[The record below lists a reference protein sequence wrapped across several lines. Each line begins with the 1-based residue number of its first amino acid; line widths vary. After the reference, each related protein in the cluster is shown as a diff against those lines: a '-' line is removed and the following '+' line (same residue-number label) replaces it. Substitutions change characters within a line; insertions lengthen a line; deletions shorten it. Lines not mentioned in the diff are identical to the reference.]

1 MAAVKAELSA
11 AQVLE
16 LLVPRFDDLGVVSG
30 NSVPVALDLSASLDV
45 QLVFWEHSG
54 VVKELE
60 CVNVEEG
67 CPRCKFESFLRGL
80 VILRRRGALLFSG
93 AYVVEDAFA
102 RLRLRIEA
110 RNDIEAASK
119 PEEFSFVWCHL
130 QLEGAGRTGAT
141 ERDVVAAAKRS
152 RCHVVGCNLHR
163 WKAQRAQVTPERASL
178 SPRAVVSTPS
188 PFPVRVS
195 THVPRANG
203 TPTSSTSS
211 GRNVTFKRESQEP
224 IRSRTLRE
232 VSMPSPSIEESN
244 TRVNTPI
251 LNRKFN
257 LPDVFHTLM
266 TQMESPT
273 ELWSPNIPGLDL
285 KLYEH
290 QRRGLSWMMNR
301 EKTSLWETS
310 LRHPFSV
317 PGRQRHE
324 SDHLLES
331 DFGDTARDVC
341 GGMLC
346 DEPGLGKT
354 IIMLALIL
362 LTKGQSTRE
371 MPVRVDTPT
380 SSTAN
385 VQHRSSS
392 RGRSLRA
399 DDMVSSSACLI
410 AVPDALVEH
419 WAEQIEAHVMNQGLK
434 TYVDKAVAGTLPNSK
449 KLARYDVVIVSF
461 SRMAK
466 EWKLHR
472 PPSALETRRTPRYG
486 FEDQPDRYL
495 DGSIR
500 GEVSSLLSIHW
511 LRVVVDEGHKLGGRA
526 PTQLMQM
533 SRLLCAE
540 RRWVMSGTPSPNTL
554 QSADLQYIHGLLV
567 FLRNQPYGRPDGYA
581 WSKAIA
587 RPFERNEPVGFY
599 RLQFLLSR
607 IMIRHTKDSIRDK
620 LPRPIRHT
628 VVVDPTPSEFKL
640 YNAIAERVRANLV
653 VTSIDLPD
661 TTGTTSSI
669 HPKSLLNRKNHKDA
683 GRIETGLAF
692 AFMGGYALNW
702 TMDSKRKERTVEKL
716 RSRGVGESRLSAVD
730 EYLSTVNVAL
740 QPDIRPV
747 ALEDDDKPARRK
759 KPRTV
764 TAKKRKRTASAPKR
778 AVNYKRDFWKIDS
791 SKIFYMATR
800 IRELMKE
807 FGREQHRDLK
817 IIIFSQFRESIWR
830 TKLAF
835 NQQDIPTADFISLI
849 TPHERIKNLEA
860 FRSKR
865 NVHVLLLS
873 NLGSHGLDLS
883 FVSHIFLLEEIWDK
897 SVEMQVISRA
907 HRMGARR
914 SVVVEQLWMRGT
926 VECQL
931 TSTNQ
936 QLFKSEHSIE
946 DRESSQRQPTREE
959 VQEASSA
966 DKSSFQQ
973 LKMNY
978 ILNNLRV
985 LGDDIVGKDGEVR
998 FSVRDESETII
1009 RQGVH
1014 TISDSGKITTV
1025 NFGQSAT

>member
-653 VTSIDLPD
+653 
-661 TTGTTSSI
+661 
-669 HPKSLLNRKNHKDA
+669 
-683 GRIETGLAF
+683 
-692 AFMGGYALNW
+692 
-702 TMDSKRKERTVEKL
+702 
-716 RSRGVGESRLSAVD
+716 
-730 EYLSTVNVAL
+730 
-740 QPDIRPV
+740 
-747 ALEDDDKPARRK
+747 
-759 KPRTV
+759 
-764 TAKKRKRTASAPKR
+764 
-778 AVNYKRDFWKIDS
+778 
-791 SKIFYMATR
+791 
-800 IRELMKE
+800 
-807 FGREQHRDLK
+807 
-817 IIIFSQFRESIWR
+817 FRESIWR

>member
-653 VTSIDLPD
+653 
-661 TTGTTSSI
+661 
-669 HPKSLLNRKNHKDA
+669 
-683 GRIETGLAF
+683 
-692 AFMGGYALNW
+692 
-702 TMDSKRKERTVEKL
+702 
-716 RSRGVGESRLSAVD
+716 
-730 EYLSTVNVAL
+730 
-740 QPDIRPV
+740 
-747 ALEDDDKPARRK
+747 